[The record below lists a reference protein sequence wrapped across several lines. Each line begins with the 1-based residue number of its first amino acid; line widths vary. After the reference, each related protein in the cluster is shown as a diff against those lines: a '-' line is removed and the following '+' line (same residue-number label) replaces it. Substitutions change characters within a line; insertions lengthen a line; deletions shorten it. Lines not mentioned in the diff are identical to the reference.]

1 MQPFLIRC
9 AAIAA
14 ISLAASTLLAADLTV
29 AVISDV
35 NSSYGSSDYGA
46 RVQSAVRRII
56 EIHPDVVL
64 CAGDMVAGQR
74 TRPHLSESEVGDMW
88 RSFHQHVTRPLEE
101 AGIPLAVVAGNHDG
115 SASKSFALE
124 REIFMRQWNERRPK
138 VDFLDAAHFP
148 LYYAFSVGEVLFI
161 GLDATLPGQLAPAQ
175 RAWLEQLLR
184 KQGQHYAHRVVISH
198 LPLWPISVGRERGI
212 LRDRA
217 LGRLLTEE
225 KVTAFISGHHHAF
238 YPGTNNGVLHL
249 GTGSLAGGT
258 RRIVGTN
265 RKPDHSFTVLHF
277 SADGVTIQAL
287 AAPDFSKKIDLNS
300 LPPRLHGEN
309 GDLIRVD
316 ISKNTSAGPGKQGN
330 LQ

>member
-1 MQPFLIRC
+1 MQRFLIRC

-14 ISLAASTLLAADLTV
+14 ISLATSMLLAADLTV

-35 NSSYGSSDYGA
+35 NSSYGSTDYGA

-56 EIHPDVVL
+56 EIRPDVVL

-74 TRPHLSESEVGDMW
+74 TRPHLSESEVEGMW
-88 RSFHQHVTRPLEE
+88 RSFHQHVTRPLQQ

-115 SASKSFALE
+115 SASKSYALE
-124 REIFMRQWNERRPK
+124 REIFVRQWKAHRPK

-148 LYYAFSVGEVLFI
+148 LHYAFSVGEVLFI
-161 GLDATLPGQLAPAQ
+161 GLDATIPGQLAPAQ
-175 RAWLEQLLR
+175 RTWLERLLGKHGKR
-184 KQGQHYAHRVVISH
+184 YAHRVVISH
-198 LPLWPISVGRERGI
+198 LPLWPISVERERQI

-217 LGRLLTEE
+217 LERLLTENQ
-225 KVTAFISGHHHAF
+225 VAAFISGHHHAF
-238 YPGTNNGVLHL
+238 YAGTNNSVLHL

-265 RKPDHSFTVLHF
+265 RKSDHSFTVVRF
-277 SADGVTIQAL
+277 SGNDLSVEAL
-287 AAPDFSKKIDLNS
+287 AAPDFSKKIGLES

-309 GDLIRVD
+309 GDLIRLD
-316 ISKNTSAGPGKQGN
+316 LSNTTSDGPGKKGN